1 MRKNIHS
8 LGIILLLVLFSMTP
22 LSGNSCTHF
31 PTVKTLRT
39 EIKSLIK
46 DPDLSVLKNEE
57 ESVKLSFLVNK
68 NKELVI
74 INVETENFFLDNYV
88 RKNLNYKN
96 IQTNYVQINKIYHIK
111 LVFRKN
117 KTVWVHLFFWRIMR
131 YKHVFF
137 MTKFFLKYMHGM
149 YGLKKNW
156 SIGNQ

>member
-117 KTVWVHLFFWRIMR
+117 KTV
-131 YKHVFF
+131 
-137 MTKFFLKYMHGM
+137 
-149 YGLKKNW
+149 
-156 SIGNQ
+156 